1 MRSAGQMKMVRRGQK
16 SAPQEEV
23 DLEAGDME
31 GNWRV
36 PCSLQ
41 IQASDRDTVQ
51 VDGNFG
57 REAQVLAV
65 SSQRVLTPEDT
76 GTVAAT
82 CSSAG
87 LGLQAGLTR
96 QLHQSLR
103 GEVLWV
109 LGPSEDAGVT
119 LNMLHTNE
127 NWSLSGKLQV
137 CPVFSQLFVSIAMP
151 WIWDSHVPL
160 MILNEQLPRGRH
172 PWNLHLF
179 STVG

>member
-1 MRSAGQMKMVRRGQK
+1 MVRRGQK
-16 SAPQEEV
+16 PGQQEEV

-41 IQASDRDTVQ
+41 IQASERDTVQ
-51 VDGNFG
+51 LDGNFG
-57 REAQVLAV
+57 REAQVLAL

-82 CSSAG
+82 YSPAG

-109 LGPSEDAGVT
+109 MGPPDDAGVT
-119 LNMLHTNE
+119 LNMVQTHE

-137 CPVFSQLFVSIAMP
+137 RLPPSQLCVNQGFAWMQDVRC
-151 WIWDSHVPL
+151 L
-160 MILNEQLPRGRH
+160 
-172 PWNLHLF
+172 
-179 STVG
+179 